1 MAADLKFR
9 ELTEKIIGIFYSV
22 YNELGYGFLE
32 SVYEKSMLI
41 ALTEAGLRA
50 ARQSPIKVHFHE
62 AEVGVFQADLLIED
76 SVLIELK
83 AASGL
88 DKAHEAQLL
97 NYLRATDIEVGLLMN
112 FGEHPQ
118 FKRLVFE
125 NTRKNVRGNP
135 ARSAASAAGL

>member
-1 MAADLKFR
+1 MATDLKFR
-9 ELTEKIIGIFYSV
+9 DLTEKIIGIFYSV

-32 SVYEKSMLI
+32 SVYEKSMVI
-41 ALTEAGLRA
+41 ALSEAKVR
-50 ARQSPIKVHFHE
+50 RQTPIQVHFHGK
-62 AEVGVFQADLLIED
+62 EVGTFQADLLVED

-112 FGEHPQ
+112 FGERPQ
-118 FKRLVFE
+118 FKRLIFE
-125 NTRKNVRGNP
+125 NNRKKIRGNP
-135 ARSAASAAGL
+135 MRSASSAAGL